1 MVLSELQKK
10 VFEYSKARDSLRLSV
25 LRFLISDLR
34 NREIELRQESKDLTV
49 DEAVKIT
56 QKQMKKRRETIDICE
71 KSGRMDLKEKEQAE
85 LQVLEEIL
93 QFISSL
99 SN

>member
-56 QKQMKKRRETIDICE
+56 QKQIKKGE
-71 KSGRMDLKEKEQAE
+71 KP
-85 LQVLEEIL
+85 
-93 QFISSL
+93 
-99 SN
+99 